1 MLSQPKIAMHFHNTL
16 LNNLY
21 YTFIIQVTF
30 LRTITTKRSYALSK
44 KSRASYI
51 LVQLLSETCHCVIIL
66 LTHPFKLYA
75 PQNTPMTLQYSSS
88 ESGKKLKFPNISV
101 VALHYVHAKW
111 RNTRYGYRPTLY
123 GIHVR
128 LHNNNAFHLF

>member
-1 MLSQPKIAMHFHNTL
+1 MDKHTDVARMLNRNQNRNGSFDSDLIL
-16 LNNLY
+16 
-21 YTFIIQVTF
+21 QVV
-30 LRTITTKRSYALSK
+30 ALISTE
-44 KSRASYI
+44 SETQRPIDGI
-51 LVQLLSETCHCVIIL
+51 LVEVISVAVK
-66 LTHPFKLYA
+66 FVED
-75 PQNTPMTLQYSSS
+75 NSTPMSLQYSSS